1 MQTLRELIERHSEEN
16 SEFRY
21 YIKHIDEAEANEI
34 AHPDITIECCTA
46 LFQGVSKTIV
56 NRIGSPDQQKG
67 FESEKLHNQVRTA
80 FHCLKAQDQDDV
92 LEDVLPT
99 RALSLVQVLAELRN
113 ARGDISHGRAVPKEL
128 QSDRSLARLVLN
140 LTEAVIRYMLA
151 SFFALQPERTFIPP
165 YEDNEAFNDHL
176 DEDTT
181 LPGKLS
187 YSRALHDQYPED
199 YVIQLKEYTDEQEAL
214 SADLDAVFA
223 VERGIHGDA
232 D

>member
-34 AHPDITIECCTA
+34 SHPDITIECCTA

-56 NRIGSPDQQKG
+56 NRIGTPDQQNG
-67 FESEKLHNQVRTA
+67 FETDKLHNQVRTA
-80 FHCLKAQDQDDV
+80 FHCLKAQDRDDI

-151 SFFALQPERTFIPP
+151 TFFALQPERTFIPP
-165 YEDNEAFNDHL
+165 YEENENFNAYL
-176 DEDTT
+176 DEDAPM
-181 LPGKLS
+181 PGKLS

-199 YVIQLKEYTDEQEAL
+199 YVLQLKEYTDEQEAL
-214 SADLDAVFA
+214 SADLDAIFA
-223 VERGIHGDA
+223 AEGGEYGNPE
-232 D
+232 